1 MAEND
6 ANRGLELQL
15 ESLAARIAALRQ
27 KMSAAGGIERIEDR
41 GEIEDLQHRYDEI
54 VARLRALQDE
64 GPGFR
69 QEAKAELEKVA
80 ADLSGNVEDFVSWVD
95 SGGRGRRPSIRRPKP

>member
-27 KMSAAGGIERIEDR
+27 KMSAAGGVERIEDR
-41 GEIEDLQHRYDEI
+41 GEIEDLRHRYDEI

-64 GPGFR
+64 RPGFR

-95 SGGRGRRPSIRRPKP
+95 SGGRGRWPSIRRPKP